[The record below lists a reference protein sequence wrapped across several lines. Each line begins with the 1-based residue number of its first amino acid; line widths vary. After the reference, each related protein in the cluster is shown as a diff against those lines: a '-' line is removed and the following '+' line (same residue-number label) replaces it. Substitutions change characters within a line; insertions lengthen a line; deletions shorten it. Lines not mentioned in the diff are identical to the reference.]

1 MASAPLLTICIPTYN
16 RASHLEKLLA
26 TLVHSVL
33 PMGKGDIEILV
44 VNNCSKDN
52 TKNILDKIAH
62 PAVRVVHRDV
72 FLLTAEENIIHS
84 LDYCRGDY
92 VWFLGDD
99 DVPVLSNLSDHLDR
113 LRKENCDYY
122 FFNPALVDKD
132 GALFT
137 SQTLRMNR
145 EVFIGTT
152 VDVVL
157 LAGCL
162 FTFAGISNHIIRRT
176 LLSSERGKHYLATSR
191 IYSMVAW
198 MIEAGSKANVA
209 MINRPLVYYR
219 ENDYSD
225 GHWER
230 TAKRMDVGDY
240 YFWSMG
246 LVELFTQLVASGCM
260 TYYQIGLIFD
270 VTRDGS
276 RYRLLDDMLFK
287 MHQQMGK
294 AYKSHEKRQKLS
306 DDQMQKFGAFC
317 MLADPLC
324 YDLVEVLK
332 DMNQVVATRSA
343 LLQKLSFAQLE
354 QRFRKLFAAR
364 QTLGQWVC
372 RVQQLYCGFEILWTP
387 MQYVAVLA
395 GDASFRDAVM
405 KVVDPSPQMGSVLVD
420 MTREGLLQKITMLR
434 EQPQNGDMQGVPVA
448 TAVMATQQLA
458 AATQRISDLYNSN
471 SWLVTAPFRAVKI
484 GVLRLI
490 GQR

>member
-1 MASAPLLTICIPTYN
+1 
-16 RASHLEKLLA
+16 
-26 TLVHSVL
+26 
-33 PMGKGDIEILV
+33 
-44 VNNCSKDN
+44 
-52 TKNILDKIAH
+52 
-62 PAVRVVHRDV
+62 
-72 FLLTAEENIIHS
+72 
-84 LDYCRGDY
+84 
-92 VWFLGDD
+92 
-99 DVPVLSNLSDHLDR
+99 
-113 LRKENCDYY
+113 
-122 FFNPALVDKD
+122 
-132 GALFT
+132 
-137 SQTLRMNR
+137 
-145 EVFIGTT
+145 
-152 VDVVL
+152 
-157 LAGCL
+157 
-162 FTFAGISNHIIRRT
+162 
-176 LLSSERGKHYLATSR
+176 
-191 IYSMVAW
+191 
-198 MIEAGSKANVA
+198 
-209 MINRPLVYYR
+209 
-219 ENDYSD
+219 
-225 GHWER
+225 
-230 TAKRMDVGDY
+230 
-240 YFWSMG
+240 
-246 LVELFTQLVASGCM
+246 
-260 TYYQIGLIFD
+260 
-270 VTRDGS
+270 
-276 RYRLLDDMLFK
+276 
-287 MHQQMGK
+287 
-294 AYKSHEKRQKLS
+294 
-306 DDQMQKFGAFC
+306 